1 MLLAL
6 GLFVFETPTIPF
18 TDIQRRTSWRH
29 GKSARVGARDASQ
42 YLGPGD
48 DQISLSGVLLPGYAG
63 SFASMRT
70 LRTMADE
77 GDAWPLVTGAGEVLG
92 DFVITAIDE
101 RSSVLMVDGVPRR
114 VDFGID
120 LDRVR

>member
-18 TDIQRRTSWRH
+18 TEIQRRSSWRH
-29 GKSARVGARDASQ
+29 AKSARVGTCDASQ

-48 DQISLSGVLLPGYAG
+48 DQVSLSGVLLPGYAG
-63 SFASMRT
+63 SFASMRS

-77 GDAWPLVTGAGEVLG
+77 GEAWPLITGTGEVLG
-92 DFVITAIDE
+92 DFVIVGLDT
-101 RSSVLMVDGVPRR
+101 RSSYLMVDGLPRK